1 MWSMWVSFCIH
12 GLTYRPSLVETRK
25 HHTEWKEILL
35 VQGEGTL
42 TRRLVVGEQ
51 KKGSLTLEKPL
62 SKVIHYSFCDQ
73 SNGLPS
79 GTATEFLRLTT
90 V

>member
-1 MWSMWVSFCIH
+1 M
-12 GLTYRPSLVETRK
+12 
-25 HHTEWKEILL
+25 

>member
-1 MWSMWVSFCIH
+1 M
-12 GLTYRPSLVETRK
+12 
-25 HHTEWKEILL
+25 
-35 VQGEGTL
+35 VQGVGAL

-51 KKGSLTLEKPL
+51 KKGSRSIENTL

-79 GTATEFLRLTT
+79 GTETEFLRLTSRT
-90 V
+90 

>member
-1 MWSMWVSFCIH
+1 M
-12 GLTYRPSLVETRK
+12 
-25 HHTEWKEILL
+25 
-35 VQGEGTL
+35 VQGVGAL